1 MSNPYS
7 LEGKTALITGASRG
21 LGWATARAMAE
32 AGAHVALNGRDPK
45 TLAARADELAAAGH
59 AASVAAFVVADP
71 EAASAGLAA
80 AADRQGGIDILVSN
94 AGINHR
100 EPLETYS
107 VEDWRR
113 IIDTNLTAYFV
124 LARDAGR
131 GMVERGWGRIIV
143 TGSIMGQVAR
153 PGLPAYVAAKGGVH
167 ALTRALAAELGPRGV
182 TCNAIAPG
190 YIATEM
196 TAPLA
201 ADPEFDAMVK
211 RRTPLGRW
219 GRPEEIG
226 AAAAFLASDAASY
239 INGHVLTVDGGLTAL
254 L

>member
-7 LEGKTALITGASRG
+7 LDGKTALITGASRG
-21 LGWATARAMAE
+21 LGWAMARAMAE

-45 TLAARADELAAAGH
+45 TLAARAEELTAAGH
-59 AASVAAFVVADP
+59 AASVAAFDVAEP
-71 EAASAGLAA
+71 EVAGAGLAA
-80 AADRQGGIDILVSN
+80 VADRQGGIDILVSN

-100 EPLETYS
+100 ESLEAFS
-107 VEDWRR
+107 VDDWQR
-113 IIDTNLTAYFV
+113 IIDTNLTACFV

-143 TGSIMGQVAR
+143 TGSIMGQIAR
-153 PGLPAYVAAKGGVH
+153 PGLSAYVAAKGGV
-167 ALTRALAAELGPRGV
+167 AAFTRALAAELGPHGV
-182 TCNAIAPG
+182 TCNVIAPG

-201 ADPEFDAMVK
+201 ADPEFDALV
-211 RRTPLGRW
+211 RGRTPLGRW

-226 AAAAFLASDAASY
+226 SVAVFLASEAASY
-239 INGHVLTVDGGLTAL
+239 VNGHVLTVDGGLTAVL
-254 L
+254 